1 MSEWLLAGA
10 LWAAKKT
17 ADKYYE
23 IYFDAS
29 VMAETSKEIR
39 SLRNEIMR
47 LRDHKDKVTFL
58 INTKNLFDH
67 IIENYHAGT

>member
-23 IYFDAS
+23 IYFDAN
-29 VMAETSKEIR
+29 ETSKEIR

-47 LRDHKDKVTFL
+47 LRDHTDKVTFL
-58 INTKNLFDH
+58 IDTKNLFDH
-67 IIENYHAGT
+67 IIENYDAIP